1 MIEEFVNTG
10 GGMGYEILESSQFQ
24 ILAVIFVVF
33 FFILRSWNGRPG
45 FWQDEYE
52 YSLLVGTSLFLLAL
66 SRFWYGEAS
75 VSAYGESCCSLTL
88 DIWLNSYEI
97 TVALTF
103 LIFGVFIP
111 SFFFPLQLETG
122 PSMTLLRLISTFSFF
137 VYLLPSAFNSIDL
150 VFYFQV
156 LDLLHLGL
164 FVGYVVGYVAWWR

>member
-1 MIEEFVNTG
+1 MLEDFVNPG
-10 GGMGYEILESSQFQ
+10 GGIGYEMLDSSMFQ

-52 YSLLVGTSLFLLAL
+52 YSLFVGTSLFLLTL

-75 VSAYGESCCSLTL
+75 ASAYDNLTDTDAL
-88 DIWLNSYEI
+88 LNSYELTI
-97 TVALTF
+97 AFTF
-103 LIFGVFIP
+103 LIFGVLIP

-122 PSMTLLRLISTFSFF
+122 PSMTLLRLISSFSFF
-137 VYLLPSAFNSIDL
+137 VYILPLAWNSDANDL
-150 VFYFQV
+150 IFYFQG

-164 FVGYVVGYVAWWR
+164 YTGYVIGFIIWWR